1 MSGASVR
8 ACNTTVNPIIKIR
21 GLGKQY
27 RIGKRR
33 VSRTLR
39 EAAMDSV
46 TAPLRYSRSI
56 LRRTPDDAGNVEKRD
71 TIWALRDLSLDVGE
85 GEVLGVIGRNGGGKS
100 TLLKVMSR
108 ITEPTTGRVD
118 LHGRVGSLLE
128 VGTGF
133 HPELT
138 GRENIFLSGAI
149 LGMRRNEIE
158 RKFDE
163 IVAFAEMDQFVD
175 TPVKHYSSGM
185 YVRLGFAVAA
195 HLETEIILID
205 EVLAVGDA
213 AFQKKCLGK
222 VGDVARQGRTVLYIS
237 HNMASVEA
245 LCDSCIYLIGGRL
258 EEAGKP
264 RDVIAKY
271 MASQTRANS
280 GTISLAEHPGRRPG
294 YKPHL
299 RFLEL
304 RSGAK
309 TAVGAIRMGDPLTII
324 MSFEAASPLRPVVGV
339 IIKTIQGASVCS
351 VNDRFSMQLRDCKM
365 VSRGTVVCEIDQL
378 MLMPGQYNID
388 VSFGDFGPEL
398 DVVSDAISFDVLPA
412 DMAGIGR
419 LPPSS
424 QGPMYCAGTWKL
436 CEDTDR
442 L

>member
-1 MSGASVR
+1 MTR
-8 ACNTTVNPIIKIR
+8 NLTVNPIIKVR

-27 RIGKRR
+27 RIGRRR
-33 VSRTLR
+33 VSRTFR

-46 TAPLRYSRSI
+46 TAPLRYSRSLI
-56 LRRTPDDAGNVEKRD
+56 GRTTKDASKSEQSD
-71 TIWALRDLSLDVGE
+71 TIWALQDLSLDVGE

-118 LHGRVGSLLE
+118 LYGRVGSLLE

-138 GRENIFLSGAI
+138 GRENIYLSGAI

-175 TPVKHYSSGM
+175 TPVKRYSSGM

-213 AFQKKCLGK
+213 AFQKRCLRK
-222 VGDVARQGRTVLYIS
+222 IGDVARQGRTVLYIS
-237 HNMASVEA
+237 HNLASVET
-245 LCDSCIYLIGGRL
+245 LCDSCICLAGGRIV
-258 EEAGKP
+258 EAGKP
-264 RDVIAKY
+264 RDVVAKY
-271 MASQTRANS
+271 LALQTQANA
-280 GTISLAEHPGRRPG
+280 GAISLAEHPGRRPG
-294 YKPHL
+294 FKPHL
-299 RFLEL
+299 RSLEL

-309 TAVGAIRMGDPLTII
+309 TAVGAISMGDPLSIV

-339 IIKTIQGASVCS
+339 TIKTLEGAPVCS
-351 VNDRFSMQLRDCKM
+351 VNDRYSMQLRDCKI
-365 VSRGTVVCEIDQL
+365 VSRGTVVCEIDKL

-388 VSFGDFGPEL
+388 VSFGDLGPEL

-412 DMAGIGR
+412 DLLGSGR
-419 LPPSS
+419 LPPPG
-424 QGPMYCAGTWKL
+424 QGPMFCAGTWKL
-436 CEDTDR
+436 FEMPTAG
-442 L
+442 

>member
-1 MSGASVR
+1 MAAASTCSMT
-8 ACNTTVNPIIKIR
+8 ASPIIKVR

-27 RIGKRR
+27 RIGRRR

-46 TAPLRYSRSI
+46 TAPLRYSRSL
-56 LRRTPDDAGNVEKRD
+56 LRQTAADVSDGEKRD
-71 TIWALRDLSLDVGE
+71 TIWALQDLSLDVGE
-85 GEVLGVIGRNGGGKS
+85 GEVLGVIGRNGSGKS

-118 LHGRVGSLLE
+118 LYGRVGSLLE

-149 LGMRRNEIE
+149 LGMRRYEIE

-163 IVAFAEMDQFVD
+163 IVAFAEIDQFVD

-222 VGDVARQGRTVLYIS
+222 IGDVARQGRTVLYIS
-237 HNMASVEA
+237 HNMASVESM
-245 LCDSCIYLIGGRL
+245 CDSCIYLSRGRM
-258 EEAGKP
+258 EDAGKP
-264 RDVIAKY
+264 RDVVAKY
-271 MASQTRANS
+271 MASQARANS
-280 GTISLAEHPGRRPG
+280 GTVSLADHPGRRPG

-299 RFLEL
+299 RSLEL
-304 RSGAK
+304 RSGPK
-309 TAVGAIRMGDPLTII
+309 TAVGAIRMGDPLTIV
-324 MSFEAASPLRPVVGV
+324 MSFEAPSPLRPVVGV
-339 IIKTIQGASVCS
+339 TIKTQQGMPVCS
-351 VNDRFSMQLRDCKM
+351 LNDRYSMQLRDCKLL
-365 VSRGTVVCEIDQL
+365 SRGTVACDVDKL
-378 MLMPGQYNID
+378 MLMPGQYNVD
-388 VSFGDFGPEL
+388 VSFGDFGPDL
-398 DVVSDAISFDVLPA
+398 DVISDAISFDVLPA
-412 DMAGIGR
+412 DTVGSGR
-419 LPPSS
+419 LAPSN
-424 QGPMYCAGTWKL
+424 QGPMFCAGTWKL
-436 CEDTDR
+436 FEHTDR
-442 L
+442 R

>member
-1 MSGASVR
+1 M
-8 ACNTTVNPIIKIR
+8 NPIIKVR

-27 RIGKRR
+27 RIGRRR
-33 VSRTLR
+33 VVRTFR

-46 TAPLRYSRSI
+46 SAPLRYSRSL
-56 LRRTPDDAGNVEKRD
+56 LRQRAGDTGNGERRD
-71 TIWALRDLSLDVGE
+71 TIWALKDLNLDVGE
-85 GEVLGVIGRNGGGKS
+85 GEVLGVIGRNGSGKS

-118 LHGRVGSLLE
+118 LYGRVGSLLE

-138 GRENIFLSGAI
+138 GRENVFLSGAI

-163 IVAFAEMDQFVD
+163 IVAFAEIDEFVD

-222 VGDVARQGRTVLYIS
+222 IGDVARQGRTVLYIS
-237 HNMASVEA
+237 HNMASVES
-245 LCDSCIYLIGGRL
+245 LCDSCIYLSRGRI
-258 EEAGKP
+258 EGAGKP

-271 MASQTRANS
+271 LASQSRANS
-280 GTISLAEHPGRRPG
+280 GEISLADHPGRRPG
-294 YKPHL
+294 FKPHL
-299 RFLEL
+299 LSLEL
-304 RSGAK
+304 RSGSK
-309 TAVGAIRMGDPLTII
+309 TAVGAIRMGDPLTIR
-324 MSFEAASPLRPVVGV
+324 MSFEAASPLRPVVAAT
-339 IIKTIQGASVCS
+339 IKTVQGMPVCS
-351 VNDRFSMQLRDCKM
+351 LNDRFSMQLRDCKM
-365 VSRGTVVCEIDQL
+365 LSRGTVACEIEKL

-388 VSFGDFGPEL
+388 VSFGDLGPEL
-398 DVVSDAISFDVLPA
+398 DVISDAISFEVLPA
-412 DMAGIGR
+412 DVLGNGR

-424 QGPMYCAGTWKL
+424 QGPMFCAGTWKL
-436 CEDTDR
+436 LEDTHELKAQAGR
-442 L
+442 RTI

>member
-1 MSGASVR
+1 
-8 ACNTTVNPIIKIR
+8 
-21 GLGKQY
+21 
-27 RIGKRR
+27 
-33 VSRTLR
+33 
-39 EAAMDSV
+39 MDSF
-46 TAPLRYSRSI
+46 AKPLRYSRS
-56 LRRTPDDAGNVEKRD
+56 LLKRTSDHANIDGKRD
-71 TIWALRDLSLDVGE
+71 MIWALRDLSLDVGE

-108 ITEPTTGRVD
+108 ITEPTTGRVE
-118 LHGRVGSLLE
+118 LYGRVGSLLE

-222 VGDVARQGRTVLYIS
+222 IGDVARQGRTVVFIS
-237 HNMASVEA
+237 HNMVSVES
-245 LCDSCIYLIGGRL
+245 LCDSCIYLTGGRL
-258 EEAGKP
+258 EDAGKP

-271 MASQTRANS
+271 MASQTRAKS
-280 GTISLAEHPGRRPG
+280 GTVSLADHPGRRPG
-294 YKPHL
+294 FKSLL
-299 RFLEL
+299 RSLEL
-304 RSGAK
+304 RSGPK
-309 TAVGAIRMGDPLTII
+309 TAVGAIRIGDPLTIV
-324 MSFEAASPLRPVVGV
+324 MSFEAATALRPVVGV
-339 IIKTIQGASVCS
+339 MLKTIQGAPVCS
-351 VNDRFSMQLRDCKM
+351 INDRFSMQLVDCEM
-365 VSRGTVVCEIDQL
+365 LSRGTVACEIDNL
-378 MLMPGQYNID
+378 MLMPGQYNVD
-388 VSFGDFGPEL
+388 VSFGDLAAEL
-398 DVVSDAISFDVLPA
+398 DVISDAISFEVLPA
-412 DMAGIGR
+412 DLHGRGR

-424 QGPMYCAGTWKL
+424 QGPMFCAGNWKL
-436 CEDTDR
+436 YGDTDR
-442 L
+442 C

>member
-1 MSGASVR
+1 MTA
-8 ACNTTVNPIIKIR
+8 NPIIKIR

-39 EAAMDSV
+39 EAAMDSII
-46 TAPLRYSRSI
+46 APMRYSRSL
-56 LRRTPDDAGNVEKRD
+56 LRQKAEGANYVEKHE

-85 GEVLGVIGRNGGGKS
+85 GEVLGIIGRNGGGKS

-108 ITEPTTGRVD
+108 ITEPTTGRLD

-237 HNMASVEA
+237 HNMASVESV
-245 LCDSCIYLIGGRL
+245 CNSCIYLIGGRL

-271 MASQTRANS
+271 TASQTRANP

-299 RFLEL
+299 QSLEL

-309 TAVGAIRMGDPLTII
+309 TAVGAIRMGDPLTIV
-324 MSFEAASPLRPVVGV
+324 MSFEAAIPLRPIAGV
-339 IIKTIQGASVCS
+339 TIKTIQGMPVCS
-351 VNDRFSMQLRDCKM
+351 VNDRFSMQLRDCKI
-365 VSRGTVVCEIDQL
+365 VSRGTVVCEIDKL
-378 MLMPGQYNID
+378 MLMPGQYSID

-398 DVVSDAISFDVLPA
+398 DVISDAISFDVLPA
-412 DMAGIGR
+412 ELLGNGR
-419 LPPSS
+419 LPPSN
-424 QGPMYCAGTWKL
+424 QGPMFCAGTWKL
-436 CEDTDR
+436 LEDRDR